1 MTQPPLNNP
10 DDSQNQ
16 DFHRGYNSG
25 LEQVNPDA
33 YAEYVTNAVSADRLQ
48 NQIVSYQQELREVDG
63 EIRQTRQDQQ
73 QAFASL
79 QQHLVKIDGINKEA
93 DRQNKSIA
101 ETEQEIASLEE
112 RYQKAAPK
120 YSLFAGILYFVA
132 GLSFVAGDLIISHE
146 IVAYALNIRN
156 QTEAWFFAVGLAM
169 VSVLLK
175 PVYDRLIEGPY
186 LQNQEKSQKLYAAF
200 KVTLAVFSVLTLFI
214 LGWFRYEAYRTDKMK
229 QAITQNIKN
238 LQIQQADPNSASAI
252 LQVEKQM
259 QQVDVLNQ
267 GLVTSPFALASFVL
281 SGVLFAVA
289 GAVCLGV
296 SFPILQGFW
305 FRWLQAGPRL
315 KRLRKLRLQK
325 QSVLAT
331 IEQGLAEHLIQKGTL
346 ENKLN
351 YLTPMTELNERRQ
364 DLRTHIRQLEE
375 DQKQAEIGRRVASFK
390 DGLANGTSSRN
401 HPEPAKPEPRFAE
414 QGHVLPSSIDRQTS
428 VNGGGMNGHH

>member
-1 MTQPPLNNP
+1 MAQEPIHPEGNSFPPPYQPE
-10 DDSQNQ
+10 S
-16 DFHRGYNSG
+16 
-25 LEQVNPDA
+25 
-33 YAEYVTNAVSADRLQ
+33 DRLQ
-48 NQIVSYQQELREVDG
+48 HQRTFIQQELQELDT

-73 QAFASL
+73 QTYGSL
-79 QQHLVKIDGINKEA
+79 QQHLVKIDSINKDIARQNQSVSETEA
-93 DRQNKSIA
+93 D
-101 ETEQEIASLEE
+101 IASLEE
-112 RYQKAAPK
+112 RYKKAAPK
-120 YSLFAGILYFVA
+120 YSLFAGLLYFVA
-132 GLSFVAGDLIISHE
+132 GVSFVAGDLIISHE

-156 QTEAWFFAVGLAM
+156 ATEAWFFAVGLAM

-186 LQNQEKSQKLYAAF
+186 LQNQEKSQKLYASF
-200 KVTLAVFSVLTLFI
+200 KITLAIFSVLTLFV

-238 LQIQQADPNSASAI
+238 LQLQQADQTSASAI

-305 FRWLQAGPRL
+305 FRWLQAGPKL

-325 QSVLAT
+325 QQRLAET
-331 IEQGLAEHLIQKGTL
+331 EGSLSEHLIQKGTL
-346 ENKLN
+346 ENKLSF
-351 YLTPMTELNERRQ
+351 LTPLTDLTERRNR
-364 DLRTHIRQLEE
+364 LRQQLYALTE
-375 DQKQAEIGRRVASFK
+375 FP
-390 DGLANGTSSRN
+390 SSGVSR
-401 HPEPAKPEPRFAE
+401 EPRME
-414 QGHVLPSSIDRQTS
+414 SSS
-428 VNGGGMNGHH
+428 VRNGHPLPQRINGNH

>member
-1 MTQPPLNNP
+1 MAQEPIHPEGNSFQPPYQP
-10 DDSQNQ
+10 ES
-16 DFHRGYNSG
+16 H
-25 LEQVNPDA
+25 
-33 YAEYVTNAVSADRLQ
+33 RLQ
-48 NQIVSYQQELREVDG
+48 HQRTFIQQEIQELDT

-73 QAFASL
+73 QTYGSL
-79 QQHLVKIDGINKEA
+79 QQHLVKIDSINKDIARQNQSVSETEA
-93 DRQNKSIA
+93 D
-101 ETEQEIASLEE
+101 IASLEE
-112 RYQKAAPK
+112 RYKKAAPK
-120 YSLFAGILYFVA
+120 YSLFAGLLYFVA

-156 QTEAWFFAVGLAM
+156 TTEAWFFAVGLAM

-186 LQNQEKSQKLYAAF
+186 LQNQEKSQKLYASF
-200 KVTLAVFSVLTLFI
+200 KITLAIFSVLTLFV

-238 LQIQQADPNSASAI
+238 LQLQQADQTSASAI

-305 FRWLQAGPRL
+305 FRWLQAGPKL

-325 QSVLAT
+325 QQRLAET
-331 IEQGLAEHLIQKGTL
+331 EGSLSEHLIQKGTL
-346 ENKLN
+346 ENKLSF
-351 YLTPMTELNERRQ
+351 LTPLTELTERRNQ
-364 DLRTHIRQLEE
+364 LRQQLYALTE
-375 DQKQAEIGRRVASFK
+375 
-390 DGLANGTSSRN
+390 
-401 HPEPAKPEPRFAE
+401 
-414 QGHVLPSSIDRQTS
+414 LPSSEVSREPKLESSS
-428 VNGGGMNGHH
+428 VRNGHPLPQRMNGNH

>member
-1 MTQPPLNNP
+1 MAQEPIYPEGNSFHPPYQPE
-10 DDSQNQ
+10 S
-16 DFHRGYNSG
+16 
-25 LEQVNPDA
+25 
-33 YAEYVTNAVSADRLQ
+33 DRLQ
-48 NQIVSYQQELREVDG
+48 HQRTFIQQEIQELDT

-73 QAFASL
+73 QTYGSL
-79 QQHLVKIDGINKEA
+79 QQHLVKIDSINKDIARQNQSVSETEA
-93 DRQNKSIA
+93 D
-101 ETEQEIASLEE
+101 IASLEE
-112 RYQKAAPK
+112 RYKKAAPK
-120 YSLFAGILYFVA
+120 YSLFAGLLYFVA

-156 QTEAWFFAVGLAM
+156 TTEAWFFAVGLAM

-186 LQNQEKSQKLYAAF
+186 LQNQEKSQKLYASF
-200 KVTLAVFSVLTLFI
+200 KITLAIFSVLTLFV

-238 LQIQQADPNSASAI
+238 LQLQQADQTSASAI

-305 FRWLQAGPRL
+305 FRWLQAGPKL

-325 QSVLAT
+325 QQRLAET
-331 IEQGLAEHLIQKGTL
+331 EGSLSEHLIQKGTL
-346 ENKLN
+346 ENKLSF
-351 YLTPMTELNERRQ
+351 LTPLTDLTERRNR
-364 DLRTHIRQLEE
+364 LRQQLYALTE
-375 DQKQAEIGRRVASFK
+375 
-390 DGLANGTSSRN
+390 
-401 HPEPAKPEPRFAE
+401 
-414 QGHVLPSSIDRQTS
+414 LPSSEVSREPRLESSS
-428 VNGGGMNGHH
+428 VRNGHPLPQRMNGNH

>member
-1 MTQPPLNNP
+1 MAQEPIHPEGNSFQPPHQP
-10 DDSQNQ
+10 ES
-16 DFHRGYNSG
+16 
-25 LEQVNPDA
+25 
-33 YAEYVTNAVSADRLQ
+33 DRLQ
-48 NQIVSYQQELREVDG
+48 HQRTFIQQEIQELDT

-73 QAFASL
+73 QTYGSL
-79 QQHLVKIDGINKEA
+79 QQHLVKIDSINKDVARQNQSVSETEA
-93 DRQNKSIA
+93 D
-101 ETEQEIASLEE
+101 IASLEE
-112 RYQKAAPK
+112 RYKKAAPK
-120 YSLFAGILYFVA
+120 YSLFAGLLYFVA

-156 QTEAWFFAVGLAM
+156 TTEAWFFAVGLAM

-186 LQNQEKSQKLYAAF
+186 LQNQEKSQKLYASF
-200 KVTLAVFSVLTLFI
+200 KITLAIFSVLTLFV

-238 LQIQQADPNSASAI
+238 LQLQQADQTSASAI

-305 FRWLQAGPRL
+305 FRWLQAGPKL

-325 QSVLAT
+325 QQRLAE
-331 IEQGLAEHLIQKGTL
+331 IEGSLSEHLIQKGTL
-346 ENKLN
+346 ENKLSF
-351 YLTPMTELNERRQ
+351 LTPLTDLTERRNR
-364 DLRTHIRQLEE
+364 LRQHLYALTE
-375 DQKQAEIGRRVASFK
+375 
-390 DGLANGTSSRN
+390 
-401 HPEPAKPEPRFAE
+401 
-414 QGHVLPSSIDRQTS
+414 LPSSEVSREARLES
-428 VNGGGMNGHH
+428 SPVRNGHPLPQRMNGNH

>member
-1 MTQPPLNNP
+1 MAQEPIYPEGNSFHPPYQPE
-10 DDSQNQ
+10 S
-16 DFHRGYNSG
+16 
-25 LEQVNPDA
+25 
-33 YAEYVTNAVSADRLQ
+33 DRLQ
-48 NQIVSYQQELREVDG
+48 HQRTFIQQEIQELDT

-73 QAFASL
+73 QTYGSL
-79 QQHLVKIDGINKEA
+79 QQHLVKIDSINKDIARQNQSVSETEA
-93 DRQNKSIA
+93 D
-101 ETEQEIASLEE
+101 IASLEE
-112 RYQKAAPK
+112 RYKKAAPK
-120 YSLFAGILYFVA
+120 YSLFAGLLYFVA

-156 QTEAWFFAVGLAM
+156 TTEAWFFAVGLAM

-186 LQNQEKSQKLYAAF
+186 LQNQEKSQKLYASF
-200 KVTLAVFSVLTLFI
+200 KITLAIFSVLTLFV

-238 LQIQQADPNSASAI
+238 LQLQQADQTSASAI

-305 FRWLQAGPRL
+305 FRWLQAGPQL

-325 QSVLAT
+325 QQRLAET
-331 IEQGLAEHLIQKGTL
+331 EGSLSEHLIQKGTL
-346 ENKLN
+346 ENKLSF
-351 YLTPMTELNERRQ
+351 LTPLTDLTERRNR
-364 DLRTHIRQLEE
+364 LRQQLYALTE
-375 DQKQAEIGRRVASFK
+375 
-390 DGLANGTSSRN
+390 
-401 HPEPAKPEPRFAE
+401 
-414 QGHVLPSSIDRQTS
+414 LPSSEVSREPRLESSS
-428 VNGGGMNGHH
+428 VRNGHPLSQRMNGNH

>member
-1 MTQPPLNNP
+1 MAQEPIHPEGNSFQPPHQP
-10 DDSQNQ
+10 ES
-16 DFHRGYNSG
+16 
-25 LEQVNPDA
+25 
-33 YAEYVTNAVSADRLQ
+33 DRLQ
-48 NQIVSYQQELREVDG
+48 HQRTFIQQEIQELDT

-73 QAFASL
+73 QTYGSL
-79 QQHLVKIDGINKEA
+79 QQHLVKIDSINKDIARQNQSVSETEA
-93 DRQNKSIA
+93 D
-101 ETEQEIASLEE
+101 IASLEE
-112 RYQKAAPK
+112 RYKKAAPK
-120 YSLFAGILYFVA
+120 YSLFAGLLYFVA

-156 QTEAWFFAVGLAM
+156 TTEAWFFAVGLAM

-186 LQNQEKSQKLYAAF
+186 LQNQEKSQKLYASF
-200 KVTLAVFSVLTLFI
+200 KITLAIFSVLTLFV

-238 LQIQQADPNSASAI
+238 LQLQQADQTSASAI

-305 FRWLQAGPRL
+305 FRWLQAGPKL

-325 QSVLAT
+325 QQRLAE
-331 IEQGLAEHLIQKGTL
+331 IEGSLSEHLIQKGTL
-346 ENKLN
+346 ENKLSF
-351 YLTPMTELNERRQ
+351 LTPLTDLTERRNR
-364 DLRTHIRQLEE
+364 LRQHLYALTE
-375 DQKQAEIGRRVASFK
+375 
-390 DGLANGTSSRN
+390 
-401 HPEPAKPEPRFAE
+401 
-414 QGHVLPSSIDRQTS
+414 LPSSEVSREARLES
-428 VNGGGMNGHH
+428 SPVRNGHPLPQRMNGNH

>member
-1 MTQPPLNNP
+1 MAQEPIHPEGNSFQPPYQP
-10 DDSQNQ
+10 ES
-16 DFHRGYNSG
+16 
-25 LEQVNPDA
+25 
-33 YAEYVTNAVSADRLQ
+33 DRLQ
-48 NQIVSYQQELREVDG
+48 HQRTFIQQEIQELDT

-73 QAFASL
+73 QTYGSL
-79 QQHLVKIDGINKEA
+79 QQHLVKIDSINKDIARQNQSVSETEA
-93 DRQNKSIA
+93 D
-101 ETEQEIASLEE
+101 IASLEE
-112 RYQKAAPK
+112 RYKKAAPK
-120 YSLFAGILYFVA
+120 YSLFAGLLYFVA

-156 QTEAWFFAVGLAM
+156 TTEAWFFAVGLAM

-186 LQNQEKSQKLYAAF
+186 LQNQEKSQKLYASF
-200 KVTLAVFSVLTLFI
+200 KITLAIFSVLTLFV

-238 LQIQQADPNSASAI
+238 LQLQQADQTSASAI

-305 FRWLQAGPRL
+305 FRWLQAGPKL

-325 QSVLAT
+325 QQRLAE
-331 IEQGLAEHLIQKGTL
+331 IEGSLSEHLIQKGTL
-346 ENKLN
+346 ENKLSF
-351 YLTPMTELNERRQ
+351 LTPLTDLTERRNRLRQQMYALTELPFSE
-364 DLRTHIRQLEE
+364 
-375 DQKQAEIGRRVASFK
+375 VS
-390 DGLANGTSSRN
+390 
-401 HPEPAKPEPRFAE
+401 PEPKLESSSVRN
-414 QGHVLPSSIDRQTS
+414 GHPLPQR
-428 VNGGGMNGHH
+428 MNGNH